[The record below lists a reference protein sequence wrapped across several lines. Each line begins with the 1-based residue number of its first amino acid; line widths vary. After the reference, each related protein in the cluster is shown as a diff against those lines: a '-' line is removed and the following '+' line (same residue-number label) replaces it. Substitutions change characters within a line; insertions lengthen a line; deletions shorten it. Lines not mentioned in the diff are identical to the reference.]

1 VVEYE
6 LPKLGVAGSNPVVR
20 SLFLCGHRYWQL
32 CIRQWYKFKMKK
44 WDLIIDH
51 APLDG
56 SWNMAVD
63 EYLFRSLTEESQTIL
78 RFYGWKNPTVSLG
91 YSQKVFEVAD
101 AKFCKKNGI
110 DIVRRMTG
118 GKLVLH
124 HKEVT
129 YSLASSD
136 TEKFTATLA
145 DSYRLISEA
154 LMCGLKKMGL
164 TPSLSSPAPQ
174 KYVRG
179 NLPCFSYPSRN
190 EVEVGGKKIIGSAQ
204 KRVGTKFIQHGSI
217 PLEEDDD
224 LLTSISFLEGANEEV
239 RMISLSE
246 ALGSNVNFNQAVD
259 VFVQGIEEY
268 FGVQLDHR
276 FLGEIEN
283 ESVRQIQKDKYG
295 NPAWT
300 FGSNL

>member
-1 VVEYE
+1 M
-6 LPKLGVAGSNPVVR
+6 KN
-20 SLFLCGHRYWQL
+20 
-32 CIRQWYKFKMKK
+32 KMKE
-44 WDLIIDH
+44 WDLIIDGI
-51 APLDG
+51 PLEG

-63 EYLFRSLTEESQTIL
+63 EYLFQSLTDEPHTIL
-78 RFYGWKNPTVSLG
+78 RFYAWKNPTVSLG
-91 YSQKVFEVAD
+91 YSQKVLEVAD
-101 AKFCKKNGI
+101 VEFCKKNGI

-129 YSLASSD
+129 YSLVSSD
-136 TEKFTATLA
+136 TEVFTANLV

-154 LMCGLKKMGL
+154 LMNGLKKMGL
-164 TPSLSSPAPQ
+164 KPSLANPAPQ

-204 KRVGTKFIQHGSI
+204 KRMGTKFIQHGSI
-217 PLEEDDD
+217 PLEEDDE
-224 LLTSISFLEGANEEV
+224 LLVSISFLERAGEEV

-246 ALGSNVNFNQAVD
+246 AIGRTIVFNRAVKE
-259 VFVQGIEEY
+259 FAHGIEEY
-268 FGVQLDHR
+268 FGVR
-276 FLGEIEN
+276 MKKRVLGKGDMET
-283 ESVRQIQKDKYG
+283 VRLIQKNKYG

-300 FGSNL
+300 FPNAL

>member
-1 VVEYE
+1 
-6 LPKLGVAGSNPVVR
+6 
-20 SLFLCGHRYWQL
+20 
-32 CIRQWYKFKMKK
+32 MKE
-44 WDLIIDH
+44 WDFIIDDT
-51 APLDG
+51 PLDG

-63 EYLFRSLTEESQTIL
+63 EYLFQSLTEDPKTIV
-78 RFYGWKNPTVSLG
+78 RFYAWKNPTVSLG
-91 YSQKVFEVAD
+91 YSQKVLEVAD
-101 AKFCKKNGI
+101 VEFCKKHGI

-136 TEKFTATLA
+136 TEIFTATLA

-154 LMCGLKKMGL
+154 LMKGLEMMGL
-164 TPSLSSPAPQ
+164 APSLASPAPQ
-174 KYVRG
+174 EYVRG

-204 KRVGTKFIQHGSI
+204 KRVGTNFIQHGSI

-224 LLTSISFLEGANEEV
+224 LLTSISFLEGAGEEV
-239 RMISLSE
+239 RMISLTE
-246 ALGSNVNFNQAVD
+246 ALGRTIDFNQAVD
-259 VFVQGIEEY
+259 RFVQGLGEY
-268 FGVQLDHR
+268 FGVRLMR
-276 FLGEIEN
+276 RTLGEAEY
-283 ESVRQIQKDKYG
+283 EAVHQIQKEKYG
-295 NPAWT
+295 NTNWT

>member
-1 VVEYE
+1 
-6 LPKLGVAGSNPVVR
+6 
-20 SLFLCGHRYWQL
+20 
-32 CIRQWYKFKMKK
+32 MKE
-44 WDLIIDH
+44 WDLIIDDT
-51 APLDG
+51 PLDG

-63 EYLFRSLTEESQTIL
+63 EYLFQSLTEKPQTIV
-78 RFYGWKNPTVSLG
+78 RFYAWKNPIVSLG
-91 YSQKVFEVAD
+91 YSQKVLEVAD
-101 AKFCKKNGI
+101 VEFCKKNGI

-136 TEKFTATLA
+136 TEIFTATLA
-145 DSYRLISEA
+145 DSYRIISEA
-154 LMCGLKKMGL
+154 LMKGLDKMRL
-164 TPSLSSPAPQ
+164 APSLASPEPQ

-190 EVEVGGKKIIGSAQ
+190 EVEIGGKKIIGSAQ

-224 LLTSISFLEGANEEV
+224 LLTSISFLEGAGEEV
-239 RMISLSE
+239 RMISLTE
-246 ALGSNVNFNQAVD
+246 ALGRTMDFNQAVD
-259 VFVQGIEEY
+259 LFVQGLREY
-268 FGVQLDHR
+268 FSVQLMR
-276 FLGEIEN
+276 RTLGEDEN
-283 ESVRQIQKDKYG
+283 EAVRQIQKDKYG

-300 FGSNL
+300 FPNP

>member
-1 VVEYE
+1 MR
-6 LPKLGVAGSNPVVR
+6 K
-20 SLFLCGHRYWQL
+20 
-32 CIRQWYKFKMKK
+32 KMKG
-44 WDLIIDH
+44 WDLIIDDT
-51 APLDG
+51 PLDG

-63 EYLFRSLTEESQTIL
+63 EYLFQSLTEEQQTIV
-78 RFYGWKNPTVSLG
+78 RFYAWKNPTVSLG
-91 YSQKVFEVAD
+91 YSQKVLEIAD
-101 AKFCKKNGI
+101 VEFCKKNGI

-136 TEKFTATLA
+136 TEVFTATLA
-145 DSYRLISEA
+145 DSYRIISEA
-154 LMCGLKKMGL
+154 LMKGLEMMGL
-164 TPSLSSPAPQ
+164 MPALASPAPQ
-174 KYVRG
+174 EYVRG

-224 LLTSISFLEGANEEV
+224 LLTSISFLEGAGEEV
-239 RMISLSE
+239 RMISLIE
-246 ALGSNVNFNQAVD
+246 ALGRTMDFNQAVD
-259 VFVQGIEEY
+259 RFVQGLGEY
-268 FGVQLDHR
+268 FGVQLMR
-276 FLGEIEN
+276 RTLGGNEIEA
-283 ESVRQIQKDKYG
+283 VRQLQKDKYG

-300 FGSNL
+300 FPNP